1 MSTAR
6 DLIYAALLDLGA
18 IASGETPTAAE
29 AMDAFRRLNLM
40 LEQWRLQSLLVY
52 AITSAS
58 ATGKTS
64 YTVGQGGDFNI
75 ARPIRLEHAVQRVGG
90 QTPFDYPLAPLND
103 AEWQAIGLKT
113 LVSGIA
119 SSFYWDRGFPLGT
132 VTPYPLMNTAD
143 TLILYPWTPL
153 AGFATLDDPVSLP
166 PGYELALQTN
176 LTLEL
181 SAQYRDCQVS
191 PLTAQQAMQ
200 GVHLL
205 KVANQ
210 RPRHLGLPAAL
221 QGWGTARTGTDR
233 AAFYGGWS
241 R

>member
-1 MSTAR
+1 MSSAR
-6 DLIYAALLDLGA
+6 DLIYAALLDLGT
-18 IASGETPTAAE
+18 IASGEAPTAAE

-75 ARPIRLEHAVQRVGG
+75 ERPIRLEHAVQRLQGSP
-90 QTPFDYPLAPLND
+90 PFDYPLAPLND
-103 AEWQAIGLKT
+103 AEWEAIALKGLQT
-113 LVSGIA
+113 GIA
-119 SSFYWDRGFPLGT
+119 SYFYWDRGFPTGT
-132 VTPYPLMNTAD
+132 VTPWPLMNTAD
-143 TLILYPWTPL
+143 TLILYPWTVL
-153 AGFATLDDPVSLP
+153 SGFATLDDPVSFP

-176 LTLEL
+176 LTLHL
-181 SAQYRDCQVS
+181 AAQYRDCQVN
-191 PLTAQQAMQ
+191 PLTAEHAMM
-200 GVHLL
+200 GMSLL
-205 KVANQ
+205 KVANM

-221 QGWGTARTGTDR
+221 PGRFGARIGTDR
-233 AAFYGGWS
+233 AAFIGGWS